1 MRSKLFVPGSR
12 PELFPKALA
21 GEADAISIDLEDSV
35 IAERKSEARNTV
47 AEFLQSSAAQATS
60 KALIVRVNALDTPYF
75 EADVLA
81 LVRPGLALLNLPK
94 VECAADIQAAVAA
107 MERAERRNGVSVP
120 IKILANIETPKGL
133 RNAAQIGL
141 ADARVA
147 GLQLGLAD
155 LFEPLGIDRRD
166 VRHVHA
172 ALFALRLAAAEAG
185 VFAYDAAFANVRD
198 PEGYRAE
205 AQMAHSLGYL
215 GKSCIHPSQIA
226 LANEVFRPSDSDIAA
241 AQRILAAMQS
251 AQAQSAGA
259 LLVDGKMVDAPFVR
273 RARQIIEIAKKMGL
287 VNHE

>member
-21 GEADAISIDLEDSV
+21 SETDAISIDLEDSV
-35 IAERKSEARNTV
+35 V
-47 AEFLQSSAAQATS
+47 AEHKSSARSTVTDFLQSSAAQATS

-75 EADVLA
+75 EADVMA
-81 LVRPGLALLNLPK
+81 VVRPGLTLLNLPK
-94 VECAADIQAAVAA
+94 VECAADVRAAVAA
-107 MERAERRNGVSVP
+107 MERAESRNGVRVQL
-120 IKILANIETPKGL
+120 KILANIETPKGL
-133 RNAAQIGL
+133 LNAAQIGM

-166 VRHVHA
+166 ARHVHA
-172 ALFALRLAAAEAG
+172 TLFALRMAAAEAG
-185 VFAYDAAFANVRD
+185 VFAYDAAFSNVRD
-198 PEGYRAE
+198 PDGYRAE

-226 LANEVFRPSDSDIAA
+226 LANEVFRPSDADITA
-241 AQRILAAMQS
+241 AQRILAAV
-251 AQAQSAGA
+251 QAEQGQGAGA

-273 RARQIIEIAKKMGL
+273 RAQQIIEIAKKMGL
-287 VNHE
+287 VDHE